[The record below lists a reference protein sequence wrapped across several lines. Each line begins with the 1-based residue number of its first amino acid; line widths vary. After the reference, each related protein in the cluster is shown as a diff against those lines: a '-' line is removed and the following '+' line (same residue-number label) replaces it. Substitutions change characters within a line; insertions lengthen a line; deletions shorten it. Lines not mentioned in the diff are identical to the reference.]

1 MTPSLRLI
9 GLAAT
14 ALALTACERPQTTT
28 TETTTTRTTTTAASP
43 TGTAPAASAPAAGT
57 PATQASDTSAAGTAP
72 ATSNS
77 VSVAT
82 GGASTTAAP
91 PRQQFTGSV
100 TGDAMVRHRF
110 SAEAG
115 QTITVTREGTG
126 VMPYFNLT
134 PPGGAAGDQ
143 LFVGAMSDGQRWSGK
158 APTSGDYT
166 IEVYQ
171 RGQAKDGGQTHRY
184 TITVEVA

>member
-9 GLAAT
+9 GVAAT

-28 TETTTTRTTTTAASP
+28 TETTTTRTTTAATP
-43 TGTAPAASAPAAGT
+43 TGTTAEASAPAAST
-57 PATQASDTSAAGTAP
+57 PAAQVTTTNATDTA
-72 ATSNS
+72 
-77 VSVAT
+77 
-82 GGASTTAAP
+82 ASTGSSSTAAAAQ
-91 PRQQFTGSV
+91 RQRFAGSV

-115 QTITVTREGTG
+115 QTITVTREGGG
-126 VMPYFNLT
+126 VMPYFNVT

-143 LFVGAMSDGQRWSGK
+143 LFVGAMTDGQRWSGK

-171 RGQAKDGGQTHRY
+171 RGRAKDGAETHRY

>member
-14 ALALTACERPQTTT
+14 ALALTACERPRTTT

-57 PATQASDTSAAGTAP
+57 PATQASDTSATGTA
-72 ATSNS
+72 SS
-77 VSVAT
+77 VSVGT
-82 GGASTTAAP
+82 GSASTTAAP

-110 SAEAG
+110 TARAG

-171 RGQAKDGGQTHRY
+171 RGQAKDGGQTNRY

>member
-9 GLAAT
+9 GVAAT

-28 TETTTTRTTTTAASP
+28 TETTSTRTTTAATP
-43 TGTAPAASAPAAGT
+43 TGTAPEASAPAASTPAASAPAAQVT
-57 PATQASDTSAAGTAP
+57 TTNATDTAA
-72 ATSNS
+72 
-77 VSVAT
+77 AT
-82 GGASTTAAP
+82 GSSSTTAAAQ
-91 PRQQFTGSV
+91 RQQFAGSV

-115 QTITVTREGTG
+115 QTITVTREGGG

-171 RGQAKDGGQTHRY
+171 RGQTKDGGQTHRY
-184 TITVEVA
+184 TINVEVA

>member
-9 GLAAT
+9 GVAAT

-28 TETTTTRTTTTAASP
+28 TETTTTRTTTAATP
-43 TGTAPAASAPAAGT
+43 TGTTAEASAPAAST
-57 PATQASDTSAAGTAP
+57 PAAQVTTTNATDTA
-72 ATSNS
+72 
-77 VSVAT
+77 
-82 GGASTTAAP
+82 ASTGSSSTAAAAQ
-91 PRQQFTGSV
+91 RQRFAGSV

-115 QTITVTREGTG
+115 QTITVTREGGG
-126 VMPYFNLT
+126 VMPYFNVT

-143 LFVGAMSDGQRWSGK
+143 LFVGAMTDGQRWSRK

-171 RGQAKDGGQTHRY
+171 RGRAKDGAETHRY